1 MAGVLRFENT
11 LAAGVTVANLL
22 AGTFMERLGARAEML
37 TVYGVIDDAA
47 ALVGD
52 VTAEIRLGNV
62 ILADAAVVPM
72 TALRVG
78 PNRNEHLIAKGVG
91 APFDL
96 VQIRLFNGDAAAAA
110 AYRFL
115 VEEVAM

>member
-11 LAAGVTVANLL
+11 LNAGNTVANLL
-22 AGTFMERLGARAEML
+22 AGTFMERLGGRAEVL
-37 TVYGVIDDAA
+37 TVYGVIDDDA

-72 TALRVG
+72 VLIRTG
-78 PNRNEHLIAKGVG
+78 PDRNKHLIAKGVG

-96 VQIRLFNGDAAAAA
+96 VQIRLFNGDAAANAG
-110 AYRFL
+110 YRFL
-115 VEEVAM
+115 IEQVAM